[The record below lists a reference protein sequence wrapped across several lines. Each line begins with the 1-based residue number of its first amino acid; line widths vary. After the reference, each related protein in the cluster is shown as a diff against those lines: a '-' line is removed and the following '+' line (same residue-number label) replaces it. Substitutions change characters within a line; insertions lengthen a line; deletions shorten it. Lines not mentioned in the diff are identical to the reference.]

1 MSKGTVNK
9 AIMIGRL
16 GNDPETRF
24 TPTGVA
30 CTTFTIATNES
41 WKDDDGKEKVQTDWH
56 HVVAW
61 RKLGE
66 ICQQYL
72 KKGSQVFIEGK
83 IRTRSWEKDN
93 VKRYTTEI
101 IAEHVQ
107 FLGHKQESEGRTFTP
122 PIAEESTPAVTGPV
136 SSDDLPF

>member
-16 GNDPETRF
+16 GKDPELRY
-24 TPTGVA
+24 TPSGTACATFSVA
-30 CTTFTIATNES
+30 TSES
-41 WKDDDGKEKVQTDWH
+41 WKDDDGNEKVKTDWH

-83 IRTRSWEKDN
+83 IRTRSWEKDGN
-93 VKRYTTEI
+93 KQYITEI
-101 IAEHVQ
+101 IADHIQ
-107 FLGHKQESEGRTFTP
+107 FLGSKTETEGKIVTP
-122 PIAEESTPAVTGPV
+122 PPIDQNGEYVNPGEEP
-136 SSDDLPF
+136 LPF